1 MAHARRKFHELW
13 ANHSSQIAEDALKLF
28 GVLYEIERQVQNL
41 GDDERRAV
49 RQEQAR
55 PAADTLHAWLLA
67 QRQRV
72 PDSSATAKAIDY
84 SLKRWRA
91 LTHYLDDG
99 QVPIDN
105 NWVENQIRPIA
116 IGRNYVE
123 SEIMRSGRRRLAQLV
138 AWHRPDID
146 IIRAPA
152 GSVIA
157 GRLPGNARVEIPAV
171 R

>member
-1 MAHARRKFHELW
+1 M
-13 ANHSSQIAEDALKLF
+13 F

-116 IGRNYVE
+116 IGRNNW
-123 SEIMRSGRRRLAQLV
+123 LF
-138 AWHRPDID
+138 
-146 IIRAPA
+146 A
-152 GSVIA
+152 GSLRA
-157 GRLPGNARVEIPAV
+157 GQRAAAIMSLIHSARLNGHDVYAYMKDILERLPSLPASRIDDLLPHRWNPV
-171 R
+171 Q